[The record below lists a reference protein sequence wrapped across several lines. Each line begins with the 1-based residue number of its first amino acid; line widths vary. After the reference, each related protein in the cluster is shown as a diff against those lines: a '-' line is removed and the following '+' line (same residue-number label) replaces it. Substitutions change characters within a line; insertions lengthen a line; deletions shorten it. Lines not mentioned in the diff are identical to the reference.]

1 MPQEMNSAD
10 EPPPQSAVSFQ
21 SGVNVSDF
29 YFDGAGVSALLV
41 HGLTGTPY
49 EMRYLGERLAS
60 AGVRV
65 RGIRLAGHAGAP
77 EELGAATHEN
87 WYESV
92 VQGFEELRRYGD
104 PNVVIGL
111 SAGAVLSA
119 RLASDQRE
127 AVAGLVMLAPAFFL
141 PRPVTAVLKLVA
153 MVGTPLKNLYL
164 YNSADSDIHDAG
176 ARRVHPTVRLMPLTA
191 PISLLELSAI
201 VRPMLPR
208 ITQPALIMHARN
220 DHTCPMQKNVG
231 YLMRNLGSR
240 QKRALELEDS
250 YHVITV
256 DSEKDRV
263 ANEVVNFVAQFRI
276 EAVAARAAAA
286 Q

>member
-1 MPQEMNSAD
+1 MNPSD
-10 EPPPQSAVSFQ
+10 EPPPQA
-21 SGVNVSDF
+21 GVNVSEF
-29 YFDGAGVSALLV
+29 FFDGAGVSALLL

-49 EMRYLGERLAS
+49 EMRYLGERLAR

-65 RGIRLAGHAGAP
+65 RGVRLAGHAGAP

-111 SAGAVLSA
+111 SAGAVLGA

-141 PRPVTAVLKLVA
+141 QRQVTAVLKLVA
-153 MVGTPLKNLYL
+153 MVGAPLKSLYL
-164 YNSADSDIHDAG
+164 YNSGDSDIHDAG
-176 ARRVHPTVRLMPLTA
+176 ARSIHPTARLMPLTA

-208 ITQPALIMHARN
+208 ITQPALIIHARE
-220 DHTCPMQKNVG
+220 DHNCPMQKNVG
-231 YLMRNLGSR
+231 YVMRNLGSQ
-240 QKRALELEDS
+240 QKRAIELEDS

-256 DSEKDRV
+256 DSEKERV
-263 ANEVVNFVAQFRI
+263 ADEIVNFVAQFRTD
-276 EAVAARAAAA
+276 AVAGRTAAAVH
-286 Q
+286 

>member
-1 MPQEMNSAD
+1 MNPSD
-10 EPPPQSAVSFQ
+10 EPPPQA
-21 SGVNVSDF
+21 GVNVSEF
-29 YFDGAGVSALLV
+29 FFDGAGLSALLL

-49 EMRYLGERLAS
+49 EMRYLGERLAR

-65 RGIRLAGHAGAP
+65 RGVRLAGHAGAP

-111 SAGAVLSA
+111 SAGAVLGA

-141 PRPVTAVLKLVA
+141 QRQVTAVLKLVA
-153 MVGTPLKNLYL
+153 MVGAPLKSLYL
-164 YNSADSDIHDAG
+164 YNSGDSDIHDAG
-176 ARRVHPTVRLMPLTA
+176 ARSIHPTARLMPLTA

-208 ITQPALIMHARN
+208 ITQPALIIHARE
-220 DHTCPMQKNVG
+220 DHNCPMQKNVG
-231 YLMRNLGSR
+231 YVMRNLGSQ
-240 QKRALELEDS
+240 QKRAIELEDS

-256 DSEKDRV
+256 DSEKERV
-263 ANEVVNFVAQFRI
+263 ADEIVNFVAQFRTD
-276 EAVAARAAAA
+276 AVAGRTAAAVH
-286 Q
+286 